1 MSIDEAEPF
10 LLYLLDDFL
19 SFVGAVHSGLI
30 LSVMKSNILLS
41 LRLTNN
47 MHHISL
53 HGLMVHDPPPLCLCP
68 VHSS

>member
-10 LLYLLDDFL
+10 LLYLHGNFL

-47 MHHISL
+47 T
-53 HGLMVHDPPPLCLCP
+53 
-68 VHSS
+68 HSMA